1 MLWVEH
7 PSFLQSAFDVL
18 GTHVETGKSDEAICT
33 VSGSSDVLE
42 PSKVCSRLGR
52 AIDGLIWRWGCCWN
66 HTLLEER
73 CAVKSHEVY

>member
-42 PSKVCSRLGR
+42 SSKVCSRLGR
-52 AIDGLIWRWGCCWN
+52 AIRWADLEMGM
-66 HTLLEER
+66 LLEPYTTGGR
-73 CAVKSHEVY
+73 VCSEVT